1 MACRTT
7 AVHLTV
13 NEQVAGSNP
22 ATPVILQSV
31 EDSPSDQLGP
41 H

>member
-1 MACRTT
+1 MQSLNTMECRTT

-22 ATPVILQSV
+22 ATPVGINN
-31 EDSPSDQLGP
+31 
-41 H
+41 

>member
-1 MACRTT
+1 MECRTM

-22 ATPVILQSV
+22 AIPVRHLS
-31 EDSPSDQLGP
+31 SAG
-41 H
+41 